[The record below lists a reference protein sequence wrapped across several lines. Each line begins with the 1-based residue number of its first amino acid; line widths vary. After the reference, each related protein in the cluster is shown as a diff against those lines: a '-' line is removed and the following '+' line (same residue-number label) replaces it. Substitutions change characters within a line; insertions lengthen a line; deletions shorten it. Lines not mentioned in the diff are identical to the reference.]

1 LAFGYYTRFLFD
13 IFKEVILNLM
23 NNSRSTFAKKGFIA
37 LVALAI
43 ISMIPSSFAEEL
55 IKTITGDSPETVQV
69 EQVPS
74 ADEPVAK
81 EPDPESTPS
90 PEPSDL
96 GKSEAEPSPSPSGT
110 AEASPTPSPTPTPTP
125 TPPFAIANQSMMIIA
140 PSEVKI
146 DPRARSV
153 FLPKMHVANGGNLLI
168 CASSTLGSFDANIP
182 NISSGEKESSLEI
195 SGAYT
200 PYLRISGIGSQA
212 AGIINSGNGLRVF
225 SPSNGLAGSYIQ
237 LRFVALSKVSNNPKL
252 CSDGSP
258 SNTRTIYLRA
268 LGLDLNITKGGIT
281 LKQ

>member
-13 IFKEVILNLM
+13 FFKEVILNLM
-23 NNSRSTFAKKGFIA
+23 NYSRSTFAKKGFIA

-55 IKTITGDSPETVQV
+55 IKTITGDTPDTVQV

-74 ADEPVAK
+74 TDEPVAK

-96 GKSEAEPSPSPSGT
+96 GKSEAEPSPSPSET
-110 AEASPTPSPTPTPTP
+110 SEASPTPSPTPTPTP
-125 TPPFAIANQSMMIIA
+125 TPPFAITNQSMMIIA

-153 FLPKMHVANGGNLLI
+153 FIPKMHVANGGNLLI

-182 NISSGEKESSLEI
+182 NISSGEKESSLEVT
-195 SGAYT
+195 GAYT

-225 SPSNGLAGSYIQ
+225 SPSKGLAGSYIQ

-258 SNTRTIYLRA
+258 SNTRTIYLRG

>member
-23 NNSRSTFAKKGFIA
+23 NNSRSAFVKKGFIA

-55 IKTITGDSPETVQV
+55 IKTITGDTPETVQV

-74 ADEPVAK
+74 SDEPVAK

-90 PEPSDL
+90 PEPTDL
-96 GKSEAEPSPSPSGT
+96 GKSEAEPSPSPSET
-110 AEASPTPSPTPTPTP
+110 SEASPTPSPTLTPTP
-125 TPPFAIANQSMMIIA
+125 TPPFAIANQSMRIIA

-153 FLPKMHVANGGNLLI
+153 YIPKMHVANGGNLLI

-200 PYLRISGIGSQA
+200 PYLRISGVGSQA

-225 SPSNGLAGSYIQ
+225 SASNGLAGSYIQ
-237 LRFVALSKVSNNPKL
+237 LRFVALSKVSDNPKL

-258 SNTRTIYLRA
+258 SNTRTIHLRA

>member
-23 NNSRSTFAKKGFIA
+23 NNSRSAFVKKGFIA

-55 IKTITGDSPETVQV
+55 IKTITGDTPETVQV

-74 ADEPVAK
+74 SDEPVAK

-90 PEPSDL
+90 PEPTDL
-96 GKSEAEPSPSPSGT
+96 GKSEAEPSPSPSET
-110 AEASPTPSPTPTPTP
+110 SEASPTPSPTPTPTP
-125 TPPFAIANQSMMIIA
+125 TPAKAIANQSMWIIA
-140 PSEVKI
+140 PNQVNI

-153 FLPKMHVANGGNLLI
+153 FIPRIHVANSGDLLI
-168 CASSTLGSFDANIP
+168 CASSTLGSFDSNIP
-182 NISSGEKESSLEI
+182 NISSGDEESSLEI

-200 PYLRISGIGSQA
+200 PYLRISGVGSQA

-225 SPSNGLAGSYIQ
+225 SANKGLAGSYIQ
-237 LRFVALSKVSNNPKL
+237 LRFVALSKVSSNPKL
-252 CSDGSP
+252 CNDGSP
-258 SNTRTIYLRA
+258 SNTRTIYLRG

-281 LKQ
+281 LK

>member
-23 NNSRSTFAKKGFIA
+23 NNSRSAFVKKGFIA

-74 ADEPVAK
+74 SDEPVAK

-90 PEPSDL
+90 PEPTDL
-96 GKSEAEPSPSPSGT
+96 GKSEAEPSPSPSET
-110 AEASPTPSPTPTPTP
+110 SEASPTPSPTPTPTP
-125 TPPFAIANQSMMIIA
+125 TPAKAIANQSMWIIA
-140 PSEVKI
+140 PNQVNI

-153 FLPKMHVANGGNLLI
+153 FIPRIHVANSGDLLI
-168 CASSTLGSFDANIP
+168 CASSTLGSFDSNIP
-182 NISSGEKESSLEI
+182 NISSGDEESSLEI

-200 PYLRISGIGSQA
+200 PYLRISGVGSQA

-225 SPSNGLAGSYIQ
+225 SPNKGLAGSYIQ

>member
-1 LAFGYYTRFLFD
+1 
-13 IFKEVILNLM
+13 M

-81 EPDPESTPS
+81 EPDPETTPS

-96 GKSEAEPSPSPSGT
+96 GKSEPEPSPSPSET
-110 AEASPTPSPTPTPTP
+110 TEASPTPSPTPTPTP

-153 FLPKMHVANGGNLLI
+153 FIPKMHVANGGNLLI

>member
-1 LAFGYYTRFLFD
+1 
-13 IFKEVILNLM
+13 M
-23 NNSRSTFAKKGFIA
+23 NNNQSTLVKKGFIA
-37 LVALAI
+37 LVVLAI

-55 IKTITGDSPETVQV
+55 IKTITGDSPELVQV

-74 ADEPVAK
+74 KDEPVAK

-90 PEPSDL
+90 PEPTDL
-96 GKSEAEPSPSPSGT
+96 GKSEPEPSPSPSET
-110 AEASPTPSPTPTPTP
+110 AEASPTPSPTPTPV
-125 TPPFAIANQSMMIIA
+125 PPHAIKNQSMMIIA
-140 PSEVKI
+140 PNEVSV

-153 FLPKMHVANGGNLLI
+153 YIPKMHVASSGDLLI
-168 CASSTLGSFDANIP
+168 CASSSLGSFDANSP

-212 AGIINSGNGLRVF
+212 ASIINSGNGLRVF
-225 SPSNGLAGSYIQ
+225 SASNGLAGSYIQ

-252 CSDGSP
+252 CTDGSP

-281 LKQ
+281 LK